1 MNDRC
6 MKALARECGL
16 FSGWERMFQTERK
29 AYARNEEE
37 SWRDYDKCQKLK
49 VEQSRNRHES

>member
-1 MNDRC
+1 

-29 AYARNEEE
+29 AYGKSEKK
-37 SWRDYDKCQKLK
+37 SQRDYDKSQKLK
-49 VEQSRNRHES
+49 TEQSRNRHES